1 MKYRS
6 FLTVL
11 ILLITCLSLVATT
24 MGIFSSGG
32 PGQYTYTSIRGKQV
46 EIYGKGIYRDM
57 SAEVAPQGIAQD
69 YVTLFFAL
77 PLLLISFV
85 FARSES
91 LKSRLVFIGVLKY
104 FFITYLFYTVMAM
117 YNRLF
122 PVYVMLMGSA
132 FYALILAVVPLDL
145 KNIHHQFTSF
155 FPRRLLAAFLIFNST
170 AIILLW
176 LSIIIPPLLDGTVIP
191 LQVEHY
197 TTLIVRGLDLGILLP
212 GAIITGILFFRNH
225 SLSFFLAPV
234 YFIFLSILM
243 TALTSKVVGM
253 YLLGYNVIPVI
264 FIIPIFAILS
274 WVSSWIILR
283 AMK

>member
-122 PVYVMLMGSA
+122 PVYVMLMGSS

-155 FPRRLLAAFLIFNST
+155 FRRKLLAAFLIFNST
-170 AIILLW
+170 SIILLW

-197 TTLIVRGLDLGILLP
+197 TTLIVQGLDLGILLP
-212 GAIITGILFFRNH
+212 GAIITGILFFRNN